1 MQGTDLHTGPWTQD
15 IEFQPLCSSF
25 YPWLACVLSAED
37 GGGWEG
43 KLLSPSAHQ
52 RCNFE
57 WTEGINETILNA
69 CMIQRWFLPSLHG
82 HKTSNLFTRGW
93 RAATL
98 FWQNEL
104 AAFHWPVT
112 LGDNIEL
119 DWELIPL
126 IIYNLS
132 WLFFSTEVLIKL
144 HGPSVFKECEYLPRD
159 LRSNGVRVQ

>member
-1 MQGTDLHTGPWTQD
+1 MDTGYRISASLFLILPMAC
-15 IEFQPLCSSF
+15 LCFVCWRWGGNLLS
-25 YPWLACVLSAED
+25 LSAR
-37 GGGWEG
+37 
-43 KLLSPSAHQ
+43 Q

-69 CMIQRWFLPSLHG
+69 CMIQRWFLPSVHR

-98 FWQNEL
+98 FWQTEL
-104 AAFHWPVT
+104 AALHWPVT

-126 IIYNLS
+126 IINNVS
-132 WLFFSTEVLIKL
+132 WLFFSAGVLIKL
-144 HGPSVFKECEYLPRD
+144 HRPSVFQECENLPRD